1 MVERIQIMKVS
12 FHQPAKKQLIDQKT
26 FDKYMNQAYM
36 DGFNRGQVMGS
47 RIVGTILF
55 IVGIVIGYTFG

>member
-1 MVERIQIMKVS
+1 MVERIQIMKAS

-36 DGFNRGQVMGS
+36 KGFKRGRVMGS
-47 RIVGTILF
+47 RTVGTILL
-55 IVGIVIGYTFG
+55 IIGLIIGYNFG